1 MKKSVL
7 LVLCLVG
14 CMGLRA
20 QESAT
25 EFSAEEA
32 AAVASIL
39 AKENQAAAQKVIS
52 SEENKAQTAAQ
63 PAPTTPA
70 PDNSASKALT
80 ETSAQPTQAE
90 PASQAAAQTSAQSAP
105 EAAGAD
111 AEKIIL
117 PEETKNQAL
126 AETNV
131 QTPQAAA
138 QAQEPENQEPDE
150 EELTPAG
157 KKQKCLLVAFIDIDE
172 AFNAHPRTI
181 AVKEQIRDKILSK
194 EDEVQKAKALI
205 EQLRA
210 ENSQLARQLKEI
222 KPFYERIVIEPHPL
236 LPKIEESADSVELG
250 NVLNHLTFAGVEVLS
265 GSPLNTPGELTDIT
279 AQIAENKRI
288 IQEKELFI
296 DTYKYTTREE
306 ILKLEQQEVKEILQD
321 IYKEI
326 KSFARKR
333 NIAAVVRKDEVLY
346 GEAPVNATKDFI
358 NRLKKSKKFRKRGK

>member
-63 PAPTTPA
+63 PAPTST
-70 PDNSASKALT
+70 
-80 ETSAQPTQAE
+80 
-90 PASQAAAQTSAQSAP
+90 QSAP
-105 EAAGAD
+105 ENAAPKALSETGAQAKPQAAGAD

-117 PEETKNQAL
+117 PEETKKQAL
-126 AETNV
+126 AETNA
-131 QTPQAAA
+131 QTPQADPAP
-138 QAQEPENQEPDE
+138 QAQEPENQEPDDD
-150 EELTPAG
+150 ELTPAG

-181 AVKEQIRDKILSK
+181 AVKEQIRDKIRSK

-210 ENSQLARQLKEI
+210 ENSRLARQLKEI

-265 GSPLNTPGELTDIT
+265 GSPLNTPAELTDIT

>member
-39 AKENQAAAQKVIS
+39 AKENQASAEKIIS
-52 SEENKAQTAAQ
+52 S
-63 PAPTTPA
+63 
-70 PDNSASKALT
+70 
-80 ETSAQPTQAE
+80 
-90 PASQAAAQTSAQSAP
+90 AQTSAQSAQTTPAP
-105 EAAGAD
+105 ENSAPTNTQSAPEPAGAD

-117 PEETKNQAL
+117 PEETKKQAL
-126 AETNV
+126 AETNA
-131 QTPQAAA
+131 QTPQADPAP
-138 QAQEPENQEPDE
+138 QAQEPENQEPDDD
-150 EELTPAG
+150 ELTPAG

-181 AVKEQIRDKILSK
+181 AVKEQIRDKIRSK

-210 ENSQLARQLKEI
+210 ENSRLARQLKEI

-250 NVLNHLTFAGVEVLS
+250 NVLNRLTFAGVEVLS
-265 GSPLNTPGELTDIT
+265 GSPLNTPAELTDIT